1 MENIIS
7 KALKDNELSHDY
19 FTTIINGERNYR
31 ELKKSIRMMKNQKT
45 KIKDGIGN
53 WN

>member
-1 MENIIS
+1 MS

-31 ELKKSIRMMKNQKT
+31 ELKKKYQNDEKP
-45 KIKDGIGN
+45 KKLK
-53 WN
+53 